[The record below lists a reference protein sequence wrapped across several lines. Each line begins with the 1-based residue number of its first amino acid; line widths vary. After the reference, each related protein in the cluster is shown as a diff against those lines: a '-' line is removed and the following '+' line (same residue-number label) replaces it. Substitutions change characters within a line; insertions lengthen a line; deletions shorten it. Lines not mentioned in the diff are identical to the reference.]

1 MRLEG
6 GHDMMDMGGGKPM
19 SMPMKPGHEHSGHG
33 HH

>member
-6 GHDMMDMGGGKPM
+6 GHDMMDMAGKPM
-19 SMPMKPGHEHSGHG
+19 AMPMKPAHEHSGHG